1 MYSKET
7 KTKQQKGNKETKST
21 LRMTC
26 SFFQTSHGSTAYSL
40 NYVYSPFQELFL
52 SPNWC
57 TLCSLC
63 FFNKI
68 IIDLFSK
75 YQRYKF

>member
-26 SFFQTSHGSTAYSL
+26 SFFQTSTAYSL
-40 NYVYSPFQELFL
+40 NYVYSPFQEVFL